1 VKRFGRYVLLTL
13 AYVAFVSLGLP
24 DGVLG
29 VAWPSMRA
37 SFGVPV
43 DGLGVLL
50 ASATVGY
57 LVSSL
62 ASGWLVQRMGVGMLL
77 ILSSALVVANSWG
90 YAVLTAWS
98 AMAACALLAGLGAG
112 AIDAGINAFAASRF
126 SAGTVTWF
134 HASYGVGATL
144 GPLLMT
150 ATLTAGLSW
159 RWGYGVLG
167 LVLAGMT
174 LAFSLTR
181 SLWNVAPTH
190 DDGHDRDAAGFRTAI
205 THPPVWSGVV
215 LFFVYTGLEVAAGQ
229 WTYSLLT
236 EARGVT
242 PAMAGTTVATY
253 WGSFTGARLIA
264 GILAGRVQP
273 QILLRGTLIL
283 AVVGGTLLWVANSA
297 AGAVVAL
304 AVLGAALA
312 PIYPLLMADTPGRLG
327 DRYAIHAIG
336 FQVAAAYLGA
346 AAIPGGIGV
355 VAARHGVEVV
365 APSLLGVAVIV
376 LILYETT
383 VAARRRPGLATQPL
397 CAPAASHRESRA

>member
-1 VKRFGRYVLLTL
+1 MKRSGRYVVLTL

-24 DGVLG
+24 DAVLG

-37 SFGVPV
+37 SFGVTV
-43 DGLGVLL
+43 DRLGILL
-50 ASATVGY
+50 ASATIGY
-57 LVSSL
+57 LLSSL
-62 ASGWLVQRMGVGMLL
+62 ASGWLVQRVGIGTLL
-77 ILSSALVVANSWG
+77 VISSAIVVANSWG
-90 YAVLTAWS
+90 YAILTVWS

-126 SAGTVTWF
+126 SAGTVTWL
-134 HASYGVGATL
+134 HASYGAGATL

-150 ATLTAGLSW
+150 AILTAGLSW

-174 LAFSLTR
+174 LAFTLTR
-181 SLWNVAPTH
+181 TLWNVAPAY
-190 DDGHDRDAAGFRTAI
+190 DDGHDRDAPGFRTAI
-205 THPPVWSGVV
+205 THPPVWSGIVV
-215 LFFVYTGLEVAAGQ
+215 FFAYTGLEVAVGQ

-242 PAMAGTTVATY
+242 PAMAGMTVATY
-253 WGSFTGARLIA
+253 WGSFTVGRVIA
-264 GILAGRVQP
+264 GILAGQVQS
-273 QILLRGTLIL
+273 QILLRGTLVL
-283 AVVGGTLLWVANSA
+283 AIMGGTLLWVANST

-304 AVLGAALA
+304 GVLGAALA
-312 PIYPLLMADTPGRLG
+312 PVYPLLMTDTPRRLG

-336 FQVAAAYLGA
+336 FQVAAGYLGA

-355 VAARHGVEVV
+355 VAARQGVEVV

-376 LILYETT
+376 FILHETT
-383 VAARRRPGLATQPL
+383 VAVRRSPSSATQPL
-397 CAPAASHRESRA
+397 CEPASRRGSRA

>member
-1 VKRFGRYVLLTL
+1 MLSL
-13 AYVAFVSLGLP
+13 AYVAFASLGLP

-43 DGLGVLL
+43 DGLGILL
-50 ASATVGY
+50 ASATAGY

-62 ASGWLVQRMGVGMLL
+62 ASGWLVQRMGVGTLL
-77 ILSSALVVANSWG
+77 VISSAVVVANSWG

-112 AIDAGINAFAASRF
+112 AIDAAINAFAASRF
-126 SAGTVTWF
+126 SASTVTWL
-134 HASYGVGATL
+134 HASYGMGATL

-150 ATLTAGLSW
+150 ATLAAGFSW

-174 LAFSLTR
+174 LAFTLTR
-181 SLWNVAPTH
+181 TLWYADPIH
-190 DDGHDRDAAGFRTAI
+190 DDRHGRDVAGFKTAI
-205 THPPVWSGVV
+205 THPPVWPGLV
-215 LFFVYTGLEVAAGQ
+215 LFFLYTGLEVAAGQ

-236 EARGVT
+236 EARGLT
-242 PAMAGTTVATY
+242 PAIAGTTVATY
-253 WGSFTGARLIA
+253 WGSFTVARLIA
-264 GILAGRVQP
+264 GILAGRVRP
-273 QILLRGTLIL
+273 HILLRGTL
-283 AVVGGTLLWVANSA
+283 AVAIIGGALVCAANSV
-297 AGAVVAL
+297 AGAVVAF

-312 PIYPLLMADTPGRLG
+312 PVYPLLMADTPRRLG

-355 VAARHGVEVV
+355 TAGRYGVEFV
-365 APSLLGVAVIV
+365 APSLLCVAVV
-376 LILYETT
+376 VFILHETT
-383 VAARRRPGLATQPL
+383 VSVRRRPGPEAQPTCL
-397 CAPAASHRESRA
+397 TAIRDESRA